1 MSLFPVLPPLHDPK
15 RQQQPLLPSACPV
28 AAPGPESW
36 EGAAGAKS
44 PQPPDLGEGALVRAP
59 HVRNYSCKVPVSC
72 RGGRAPALI
81 PAHGKGNTT
90 PLQQRLTCKAPTSPY
105 HARQTRNTGKAEGST
120 ASSPCTVFHNLSF
133 HISPPEGQWSAGADT
148 LGDPRVLR
156 DGPAAAEGGPG
167 YGVTSPGLVPPSLG
181 PVVIC
186 SFPRN
191 SLSLAG
197 APRAADAPRSQRQG
211 GFAV

>member
-1 MSLFPVLPPLHDPK
+1 MSLFPVLPPLHNPE

-81 PAHGKGNTT
+81 PAHGKGNTA

-120 ASSPCTVFHNLSF
+120 ASSPCTKFSITSVFTFRLPKGS
-133 HISPPEGQWSAGADT
+133 GRQAQT
-148 LGDPRVLR
+148 LLGTPGSCGTDRLR
-156 DGPAAAEGGPG
+156 LREA
-167 YGVTSPGLVPPSLG
+167 
-181 PVVIC
+181 
-186 SFPRN
+186 
-191 SLSLAG
+191 
-197 APRAADAPRSQRQG
+197 QG
-211 GFAV
+211 MG